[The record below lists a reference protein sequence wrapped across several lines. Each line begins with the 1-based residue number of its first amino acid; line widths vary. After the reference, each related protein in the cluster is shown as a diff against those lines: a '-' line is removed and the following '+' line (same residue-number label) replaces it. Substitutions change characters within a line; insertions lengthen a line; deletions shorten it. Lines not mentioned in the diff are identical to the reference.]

1 MAAVIEQPGFTS
13 DKFDSE
19 EDEIMAERF
28 QAPAIGLK
36 TLDGKSVTIGGRQDR
51 PQIINFWASWCPPC
65 RAEFP
70 ELEEFYADHKDE
82 IYFFAISQDEDL
94 ESAEEFVEDRAEN
107 YDALPILFD
116 AGHLAGESYEIEYLP
131 TTLVVDTNG
140 MVRATMVG
148 GITRSKLEATLASL
162 N

>member
-70 ELEEFYADHKDE
+70 ELEEFYAAHKDE

-116 AGHLAGESYEIEYLP
+116 AGHLAGESYEVEYLP